1 MSDIIDAKS
10 QTGHDLPGFVTPDGQ
25 VRLLAALPNKG
36 TYKFTPYRA
45 ANPVLNKSE
54 IKSFARVRK
63 DVPILNQ
70 GQVGSCNPH
79 GATSANMRA
88 RSIAGQVFL
97 LLSASDLY
105 AQINGGHDQGS
116 VPEDAAN
123 SLTTRGQ
130 ALDSEIPEGFY
141 TAAQIARKSSTAN
154 QTAAR
159 FKADPESF
167 YQIDSYE
174 ELYSAIAL
182 DFCCFFTVRV
192 AGNWNNFDAN
202 GSPPFRP
209 GYGNHVTSDDNS
221 LEVTSGGDII
231 VPSRN
236 SWDYSWGNN
245 GRYNYT
251 NAAWDNQPGAVG
263 YAMKFP
269 GQDPLDPNLV
279 PAAN

>member
-1 MSDIIDAKS
+1 MSDVINAKS

-25 VRLLAALPNKG
+25 VRLLAALPNRG
-36 TYKFTPYRA
+36 LYKFTAFAA
-45 ANPVLNKSE
+45 ANPVLSKSE
-54 IKSFARVRK
+54 IKSFSRVRA

-70 GQVGSCNPH
+70 AQVGSCNPH

-105 AQINGGHDQGS
+105 AQINGGRDQGS

-130 ALDSEIPEGFY
+130 ALDSEVPEGFY
-141 TAAQIARKSSTAN
+141 TAAQIKARVP
-154 QTAAR
+154 TAATTAPR
-159 FKADPESF
+159 FKADPNSF
-167 YQIDSYE
+167 YEITSYA

-182 DFCCFFTVRV
+182 DFCCFFTVYV
-192 AGNWNNFDAN
+192 AGNWNNFDSG
-202 GSPPFRP
+202 GSPPFRR
-209 GYGNHVTSDDNS
+209 GQGNHVTADDNS
-221 LEVTSGGDII
+221 LIVTSGGDI
-231 VPSRN
+231 VVVSRN
-236 SWDYSWGNN
+236 SWGTDWGTN

-251 NAAWDNQPGAVG
+251 EAAWDNQPGVVG

-269 GQDPLDPNLV
+269 GQDPQDPNLV
-279 PAAN
+279 PSAN